1 MNNKQ
6 EEIIWIKYNKKELKN
21 IENVP
26 TECGCI
32 QKNDSYCKV
41 KPTFRN
47 KNNPNIWR
55 CGKHTNTKKK
65 TKNTMHDREGSWRYS
80 IAMSLQEA
88 NSCTESSIEDRNTCF
103 YCKIELNKT
112 TKKAIDHIYPVIN
125 NKLPTKHIIN
135 NKYNKIICC
144 AACNSSKGNKDPL
157 LWINSK
163 NFEEDVKETLIEKS
177 KKIPSF
183 DTKTFQNVI
192 LYKYNIAVAILTRI
206 SAWVS
211 EPGNSAESLE
221 NMITDI
227 VNITKKY

>member
-6 EEIIWIKYNKKELKN
+6 EEIIWIKYNKIEIKN

-32 QKNDSYCKV
+32 QKNGSSCKV
-41 KPTFRN
+41 IPTFKN

-55 CGKHTNTKKK
+55 CGKHINTKKN

-80 IAMSLQEA
+80 IAMSLQVA
-88 NSCTESSIEDRNTCF
+88 NSYTESSIEDSDICF

-112 TKKAIDHIYPVIN
+112 TKKAIDHIYPVIE
-125 NKLPTKHIIN
+125 KKKPTKHIIN
-135 NKYNKIICC
+135 NKHNKIICC
-144 AACNSSKGNKDPL
+144 STCNSSKGNKDPL
-157 LWINSK
+157 QWISSK
-163 NFEEDVKETLIEKS
+163 KFGEDVKDSLIEKS

-183 DTKTFQNVI
+183 DTNTFVNVI
-192 LYKYNIAVAILTRI
+192 LYKYNIATAILGII

-211 EPGNSAESLE
+211 EPGNSPEALE

-227 VNITKKY
+227 VNITKK

>member
-6 EEIIWIKYNKKELKN
+6 DEIIWIKYNKIQLKN
-21 IENVP
+21 IENNP

-32 QKNDSYCKV
+32 QKNGSSCKV
-41 KPTFRN
+41 IPTFKN

-88 NSCTESSIEDRNTCF
+88 NSFTESSIEDRNTCF

-125 NKLPTKHIIN
+125 NKMPNNYIIN
-135 NKYNKIICC
+135 NTHNKIVCC
-144 AACNSSKGNKDPL
+144 SKCNSSKGNKDPL
-157 LWINSK
+157 EWVSSQ
-163 NFEEDVKETLIEKS
+163 NFEEDVKESLIEKS

-183 DTKTFQNVI
+183 DTNTFENVI
-192 LYKYNIAVAILTRI
+192 LYKYNIAVAILNKT
-206 SAWVS
+206 SVWVS
-211 EPGNSAESLE
+211 EPGNSPEALE

-227 VNITKKY
+227 VNITKK